1 MGMGV
6 GGGGMGMAGG
16 MRGGM
21 GGRPVRL
28 GGRLGRPAPGRFLEI
43 ETGYDMGGMRF
54 GGGGRA
60 GAPFGGGMYDG
71 RHQCVS
77 PPLPVT
83 PPSPPTARA
92 LWRRYDAAFLRRYD
106 GRNDPYGSSFNYG
119 PDRW

>member
-1 MGMGV
+1 
-6 GGGGMGMAGG
+6 MGMAGG

-71 RHQCVS
+71 RHQ
-77 PPLPVT
+77 
-83 PPSPPTARA
+83 
-92 LWRRYDAAFLRRYD
+92 YD